1 MKLFISLLLVL
12 ATGSAHAQVS
22 PSSTPAASG
31 GLGLSEAQQFRDRFK
46 TESPQLPES
55 TSPSTTESS
64 TSDSGSA
71 GGPNSTGWSGESS
84 IDMSKSVRGSNSE
97 SHSIGSSGDDYTIEY
112 DPVSSNG
119 SVSSNSAIGML
130 SCDDT
135 TASSTLDKGS
145 DGMRSRP
152 MPLRVPL
159 ALIVMT
165 VVALV

>member
-12 ATGSAHAQVS
+12 ATGSAHAQVL
-22 PSSTPAASG
+22 PSSTQAASG

-46 TESPQLPES
+46 TES
-55 TSPSTTESS
+55 S
-64 TSDSGSA
+64 TSDYGSA

-97 SHSIGSSGDDYTIEY
+97 SHSIGSSGEDYTIEY

-130 SCDDT
+130 SSDDT

-145 DGMRSRP
+145 DE
-152 MPLRVPL
+152 
-159 ALIVMT
+159 
-165 VVALV
+165 